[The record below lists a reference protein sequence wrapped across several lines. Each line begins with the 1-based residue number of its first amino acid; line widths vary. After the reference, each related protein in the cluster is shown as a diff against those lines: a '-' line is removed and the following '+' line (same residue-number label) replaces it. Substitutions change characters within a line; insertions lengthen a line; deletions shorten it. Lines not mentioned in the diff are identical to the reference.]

1 MRVEEVFG
9 EDVPTVLSRDPSV
22 LDARLREFHP
32 EDVADML
39 EPLEVEHAI
48 GILRALDPA
57 FAASVVEALELE
69 QRHAVLEKMQ
79 TARAAGLLSELPPDD
94 RIDVVQDLPE
104 SLSEMLLKALE
115 KSDAE
120 AAQEVREL
128 GVYAEDTAGGLMTLD
143 FVALPP
149 DVTAE
154 MAIEAVREASAEDE
168 VESVFYLYV
177 LYGETLVGVVS
188 LRELLLAQ
196 PTSTLEEIMTTK
208 VVRLSAHDD
217 QEEVAQVMARY
228 NFSALPVVND
238 DGHMLGLV
246 TVDDVVDVVIEEATE
261 DAQMMGGTV
270 PLEDSYFET
279 GFWTFLRK
287 RVAWLLI
294 LFVGQLL
301 TATVMEQHDVAAIAG
316 LVVFIPLIIAT
327 GGNSGAQSST
337 LIIRA
342 LAVGEVEPNEWL
354 KVFSRELAMGLVL
367 GLLLGAVGFAR
378 AFFVGNEAS
387 LELAWTVATSITA
400 VVTLGTLSGSLLPLA
415 IERIGFDP
423 AVSSTPFIASLVDV
437 VGLILYFVIAG
448 IIFGIAL

>member
-1 MRVEEVFG
+1 MRLEEVFG
-9 EDVPTVLSRDPSV
+9 EDVPTILARDVSL
-22 LDARLREFHP
+22 LDERLREFHP

-39 EPLEVEHAI
+39 EPLDAEQAVTI
-48 GILRALDPA
+48 VRALEPS
-57 FAASVVEALELE
+57 FAASVIEALELE
-69 QRHAVLEKMQ
+69 PRHAILEKMQ
-79 TARAAGLLSELPPDD
+79 ASRAAGLLSELPPDD

-104 SLSEMLLKALE
+104 SLSAMLLSALE

-128 GVYAEDTAGGLMTLD
+128 GVYAEDTAGGIMTLD

-149 DVTAE
+149 DVTVE

-168 VESVFYLYV
+168 IETVFYLYV

-188 LRELLLAQ
+188 LRELLLAN
-196 PTSTLEEIMTTK
+196 PRRTLEEIMTSK
-208 VVRLSAHDD
+208 VVRLSPYDD

-261 DAQMMGGTV
+261 DAQMMGGTL
-270 PLEDSYFET
+270 PLEEGYFET

-287 RVAWLLI
+287 RVTWLLI

-337 LIIRA
+337 LIIRS
-342 LAVGEVEPNEWL
+342 LAVGEVEPKDWHRI
-354 KVFSRELAMGLVL
+354 FARELAMGLAL

-378 AFFVGNEAS
+378 AHFVGGDAS
-387 LELAWTVATSITA
+387 IELAWTVSISIMA

-415 IERIGFDP
+415 IERLGFDP

-448 IIFGIAL
+448 VIFGIAL

>member
-1 MRVEEVFG
+1 MRLEEIFG

-22 LDARLREFHP
+22 IDERLREFHP

-39 EPLEVEHAI
+39 EPLDVEHAVS
-48 GILRALDPA
+48 ILRALESS
-57 FAASVVEALELE
+57 FAASVVEALELD
-69 QRHAVLEKMQ
+69 QRHAVLEGMHASQ
-79 TARAAGLLSELPPDD
+79 AAGLLSELPPDD
-94 RIDVVQDLPE
+94 RVDVVQDLPE
-104 SLSEMLLKALE
+104 SLSAMLLKALE

-168 VESVFYLYV
+168 IETVFYLYV

-188 LRELLLAQ
+188 LRELLLAK
-196 PTSTLEEIMTTK
+196 PSNVLEDIMTSK
-208 VVRLSAHDD
+208 VVRLSPYDD

-228 NFSALPVVND
+228 NFSALPVVSE

-270 PLEDSYFET
+270 PLEDGYFET
-279 GFWTFLRK
+279 GFWTFLQK

-301 TATVMEQHDVAAIAG
+301 TATVMEAHDVAAIAG

-337 LIIRA
+337 LIIRS
-342 LAVGEVEPNEWL
+342 LAVGEVEPGHWPRIF
-354 KVFSRELAMGLVL
+354 VRELAMGLAL
-367 GLLLGAVGFAR
+367 GLLLGGVGFLR
-378 AFFVGNEAS
+378 AHFVGDDAS
-387 LELAWTVATSITA
+387 VELAWTVATSIMA

-415 IERIGFDP
+415 IQRVGFDP

-437 VGLILYFVIAG
+437 VGLLLYFVIAG
-448 IIFGIAL
+448 LIFGIAF

>member
-1 MRVEEVFG
+1 MRLEDVFG
-9 EDVPTVLSRDPSV
+9 EDVEAALSRDPAL
-22 LDARLREFHP
+22 LDERLREFHP

-39 EPLEVEHAI
+39 EPLDVEHAVTVV
-48 GILRALDPA
+48 RALESS

-69 QRHAVLEKMQ
+69 QRHAVLETMN
-79 TARAAGLLSELPPDD
+79 ASRAAGLLSELPPDD
-94 RIDVVQDLPE
+94 RIDLVQELPE
-104 SLSEMLLKALE
+104 PLSETLLRALE

-149 DVTAE
+149 DVTVE

-168 VESVFYLYV
+168 IETIFYLYV

-188 LRELLLAQ
+188 LRELLLAK
-196 PTSTLEEIMTTK
+196 PRRTLEEIMTSK
-208 VVRLSAHDD
+208 VVRLSPHDD
-217 QEEVAQVMARY
+217 QEQVAQVMARY
-228 NFSALPVVND
+228 NLSALPVVNE

-261 DAQMMGGTV
+261 DAQMMGGTL
-270 PLEDSYFET
+270 PLEEGYFET

-287 RVAWLLI
+287 RVTWLLI
-294 LFVGQLL
+294 LFVGQML
-301 TATVMEQHDVAAIAG
+301 TATVMESYDIATFAG
-316 LVVFIPLIIAT
+316 LVVFIPLIISS

-337 LIIRA
+337 LIIRG
-342 LAVGEVEPNEWL
+342 LAIGEIRPRDW
-354 KVFSRELAMGLVL
+354 FRIFGRELAMGISL
-367 GLLLGAVGFAR
+367 GVLLGAIGFLRAR
-378 AFFVGNEAS
+378 FIGDEAS
-387 LELAWTVATSITA
+387 LDLALTVSASIMA

-415 IERIGFDP
+415 IDRFGFDP

-437 VGLILYFVIAG
+437 VGLILYFLIAG
-448 IIFGIAL
+448 IIFGITF